1 MDKYY
6 FFLLKFVIVF
16 SLGLFIALSTAMA
29 SGVTS
34 ENKTGFADLDFGDDN
49 EPFLAYPNRNYY
61 DQEMW
66 EYDRISLVLPAII
79 GLLLSLGLAAS
90 IYFTKSDLYMPTFI
104 TLIFLSIWGIIT
116 SLTCLI
122 IPIQNVPTV
131 KDTFTAT
138 IYEKDRQ
145 YEEEVTHNIRPS
157 SIPKWF
163 ASAFIIT
170 IIVYSL
176 TLIGLLVRR
185 NKDIL

>member
-6 FFLLKFVIVF
+6 IFLLKFVIVF
-16 SLGLFIALSTAMA
+16 SLGLFIAISTAMA

-34 ENKTGFADLDFGDDN
+34 KNKTSFADLDVRDDN
-49 EPFLAYPNRNYY
+49 EPFVANPNRNYY
-61 DQEMW
+61 DQEIW
-66 EYDRISLVLPAII
+66 KHSRIILIAPAII
-79 GLLLSLGLAAS
+79 GVILSLGLALS
-90 IYFTKSDLYMPTFI
+90 IYFTKSDLSMPIFI
-104 TLIFLSIWGIIT
+104 TLIFLSIWGITT

-131 KDTFTAT
+131 KKTVSSIIF
-138 IYEKDRQ
+138 
-145 YEEEVTHNIRPS
+145 EEGGHSNTEVIRNVRPS
-157 SIPKWF
+157 SIPEWF
-163 ASAFIIT
+163 VSAFIIT